1 MVDRRV
7 LSRYG
12 HVSPTKI
19 YRRGKNHPQNTAG
32 KTKRSAR
39 QCSFLLR
46 RNGSYCLGWVFGQH
60 RGHGVEHLMGA
71 SSVLQSLAFI
81 LLFPSHPR
89 EKDVLHEKRELEA
102 KPTALAMFMDWETT
116 GNPRAGDRLEP
127 LRGLLVLQPK
137 SH

>member
-1 MVDRRV
+1 MQFLTEKEWV
-7 LSRYG
+7 LPLGMGLWAAQRTWCRT
-12 HVSPTKI
+12 PD
-19 YRRGKNHPQNTAG
+19 
-32 KTKRSAR
+32 
-39 QCSFLLR
+39 
-46 RNGSYCLGWVFGQH
+46 GSQLNSSKLG
-60 RGHGVEHLMGA
+60 LY
-71 SSVLQSLAFI
+71 SL

-102 KPTALAMFMDWETT
+102 KPTALAMFMDRETT